1 MQVLFEGLYK
11 QFTGSTGV
19 GSTGESSLSVIL
31 GGRLHPIE
39 APQGSAYPY
48 GVYHLISDVPEYT
61 FNETIENAIIQFN
74 LFDDDNSAKKINTAF
89 TALTDLYDWK
99 TIPFST
105 GYTSVYMKRELSYLL
120 RESDVWNYMI
130 QYRLVFQK
138 N

>member
-11 QFTGSTGV
+11 KFTDSTG
-19 GSTGESSLSVIL
+19 TDSLYVKL
-31 GGRLHPIE
+31 GGRLHPAE
-39 APQGSAYPY
+39 APQGSVYPY

-74 LFDDDNSAKKINTAF
+74 LFDDDNSAKDINTAF
-89 TALTDLYDWK
+89 TALTNLYDWA
-99 TIPFST
+99 TISID
-105 GYTSVYMKRELSYLL
+105 GYTSIYMQRELSYLL

>member
-1 MQVLFEGLYK
+1 MQALFEGLYK
-11 QFTGSTGV
+11 KFTDNQTTGS
-19 GSTGESSLSVIL
+19 LHDIL
-31 GGRLHPIE
+31 GGKLHPIE
-39 APQGSAYPY
+39 APQGSTYPY

-74 LFDDDNSAKKINTAF
+74 LFDDDNSAKDINTAF

-105 GYTSVYMKRELSYLL
+105 DYTSIYMQRELSYLL
-120 RESDVWNYMI
+120 RESGVWNYMI

>member
-1 MQVLFEGLYK
+1 MQALFSGLYSE
-11 QFTGSTGV
+11 FTGSTGA
-19 GSTGESSLSVIL
+19 GSLYTLL

-74 LFDDDNSAKKINTAF
+74 LFDDNNSATNINTEF
-89 TALTDLYDWK
+89 TALTTLYDWS
-99 TIPFST
+99 TISIS
-105 GYTSVYMKRELSYLL
+105 GYTSVYMRRELSYLI
-120 RESDVWNYMI
+120 REYDVWNYMI

-138 N
+138 D

>member
-1 MQVLFEGLYK
+1 MQALFAGLFNK
-11 QFTGSTGV
+11 FSGSTGA
-19 GSTGESSLSVIL
+19 GSLYVSL

-74 LFDDDNSAKKINTAF
+74 LFDDDNSATDINTDF
-89 TALTDLYDWK
+89 TALTTLYDWA
-99 TIPFST
+99 TIAIT
-105 GYTSVYMKRELSYLL
+105 GYTSVYMKRELSYLV
-120 RESDVWNYMI
+120 REFDVWNYMI